1 MLDVARFP
9 DSRSSLSARTLTF
22 GASTDLVVHFRT
34 EFGKVD
40 GNGARSKPFSKAWS
54 KPAQIY
60 LAQHTMPPIPRS
72 PAVATSPGVGW
83 IACSLSLSGP
93 GGCDQID
100 RI

>member
-1 MLDVARFP
+1 MLAVARFP
-9 DSRSSLSARTLTF
+9 DSRSSLSARMLTF

-72 PAVATSPGVGW
+72 PAVATTPASVGSP
-83 IACSLSLSGP
+83 ALSRYQVLEAAT
-93 GGCDQID
+93 
-100 RI
+100 R